1 MRLEWKLTC
10 VIICQWW
17 GIIMSMFFYRKFEG
31 NNWHAAT
38 TMQRKQ
44 IFPQVGNK
52 SERLLN
58 LSLKCMQRHTN
69 KLSVTFLI
77 NNSTSCCWEKRGGGV
92 KKAQSTTGT
101 SMIDSGLRLLICSP
115 YKNSHVACEL
125 QIIVKNTQSLTYTCT
140 YNKVVIKCTYKK
152 KVKFVFILDI
162 FWMICSAS
170 LLFFFPR
177 AW

>member
-1 MRLEWKLTC
+1 MLLPQCNVSRFSHRREIRVNACWICHSSVCKGTLTSY
-10 VIICQWW
+10 Q
-17 GIIMSMFFYRKFEG
+17 SHFLL
-31 NNWHAAT
+31 T
-38 TMQRKQ
+38 TQ
-44 IFPQVGNK
+44 PAVVGKNA
-52 SERLLN
+52 
-58 LSLKCMQRHTN
+58 
-69 KLSVTFLI
+69 
-77 NNSTSCCWEKRGGGV
+77 GGGV